1 MKVRPFFKKVFFFLF
16 FLSHLALYHVTKV
29 PAASL
34 LCPQESCW
42 MDREDSSHPIL

>member
-1 MKVRPFFKKVFFFLF
+1 MKVRPFFKKVFFFF